1 MSVSRRRAIELVL
14 TIAAPVILLAIW
26 EILART
32 KTINPLFWPP
42 PSSLWETARDLFT
55 KNDLWGDIR
64 ISLYRILAGFVVGTI
79 PGIILGL
86 AMGLFWPV
94 RVFFMPLA
102 AAIYAVPK
110 IAILPLVI
118 IALGIGESSKIA
130 IVALSIFFL
139 VVLNTM
145 SGVMEIDRTYRDV
158 AVNLGANRFELFW
171 TVALPGAL
179 PAIFT
184 GMRLA
189 LGFALIVIVGTEFLA
204 ADKGIG
210 YMIWQNYQTLRI
222 RQMFVGLIV
231 TGLMGW
237 VLTLL
242 LNGIER
248 LAMPWRASD
257 QG

>member
-1 MSVSRRRAIELVL
+1 
-14 TIAAPVILLAIW
+14 
-26 EILART
+26 
-32 KTINPLFWPP
+32 
-42 PSSLWETARDLFT
+42 
-55 KNDLWGDIR
+55 
-64 ISLYRILAGFVVGTI
+64 
-79 PGIILGL
+79 
-86 AMGLFWPV
+86 
-94 RVFFMPLA
+94 VFLMPLA

-118 IALGIGESSKIA
+118 IALGIGEASKIA
-130 IVALSIFFL
+130 VVALSIFFL

-145 SGVMEIDRTYRDV
+145 SGVLELDRTYRDV
-158 AVNLGANRFELFW
+158 ASNLGASRFELFW

-179 PAIFT
+179 PSIFT

-210 YMIWQNYQTLRI
+210 HMIWQNYQTLRI

-237 VLTLL
+237 ILTLL
-242 LNGIER
+242 LNVIER
-248 LAMPWRASD
+248 LAMPWRATD
-257 QG
+257 